1 MLYVNI
7 FSLSTHFF
15 FQSLETINHVLTM
28 PFSCNIAVSALH
40 GKLTGGGKKHQSGW
54 WMEYVA
60 HLYTKHLRSFVS
72 LKRIERGACT
82 NALLSKLFP
91 MTYSRMGRECNSLR
105 ENNNIQIA
113 LAKMFC
119 YRASDTLRAAVAN
132 DIITIHVLFTWRSLL
147 PNRWLVMNY

>member
-1 MLYVNI
+1 MAEQHPW
-7 FSLSTHFF
+7 FSLSQHFF
-15 FQSLETINHVLTM
+15 FIYMQLT
-28 PFSCNIAVSALH
+28 H
-40 GKLTGGGKKHQSGW
+40 
-54 WMEYVA
+54 
-60 HLYTKHLRSFVS
+60 TKHLRSFVS

-91 MTYSRMGRECNSLR
+91 MTQSRMGRECNSLR

-132 DIITIHVLFTWRSLL
+132 DIITIHILFTWRSLL
-147 PNRWLVMNY
+147 PNRWLVMNYQQQGVVLGGPRRGRGPCQFLEL